1 MAVTQ
6 AIATGDGSTVLF
18 PFTFPY
24 IDETDIK
31 VNVGGVLLT
40 TQYSFAS
47 PTTIQLNTAP
57 ATGANVRI
65 YRDTDADSPR
75 ATFFASSAI
84 RANDLNENTLQ
95 NLYRSQELENYAL
108 TAQSAVLAADL
119 DMSTYK
125 IVNLAAGTDPEDAV
139 NKTQLDATQNANDAA
154 LASSVSAAS
163 ASATAAA
170 GSATTS
176 SAEATAA
183 ATSAANAVASQNAA
197 QTAASTAG
205 TSATNAAASANTAA
219 SFAGKTIFYGY
230 KRTATSNLELYYSSP
245 ADTTTYEVK
254 DYQYKNGSQWY
265 IGANDLLHTSGPNV
279 GQPKIEFNSNGHLIL
294 TA

>member
-1 MAVTQ
+1 MAVTEELLP
-6 AIATGDGSTVLF
+6 GDDYTVIF

-40 TQYSFAS
+40 TEYSFHS
-47 PTTIQLNTAP
+47 PTEILLNTAP
-57 ATGANVRI
+57 ATGVSVRI
-65 YRDTDADSPR
+65 YRDTNADNPR
-75 ATFFASSAI
+75 ATFFAGSSI

-108 TAQSAVLAADL
+108 TAQSAVLAATL
-119 DMSTYK
+119 NMSNYK
-125 IVNLAAGTDPEDAV
+125 ILNLAAGTDPGDAV

-183 ATSAANAVASQNAA
+183 ATSAANALASQTAA
-197 QTAASTAG
+197 QTAVNSAS
-205 TSATNAAASANTAA
+205 TSATNAAASAATAA
-219 SFAGKTIFYGY
+219 SFAGVTVFYGY
-230 KRTATSNLELYYSSP
+230 KRTSTSNLELYYSSP
-245 ADTTTYEVK
+245 ADSTTYEVK
-254 DYQYKNGSQWY
+254 DYQYKNGNQWF
-265 IGANDLLHTSGPNV
+265 IGANDLLHTTGPNV

>member
-6 AIATGDGSTVLF
+6 ALATGDGSTVLY

-57 ATGANVRI
+57 ATGVNIRI
-65 YRDTDADSPR
+65 YRDTNADSPR
-75 ATFFASSAI
+75 ATFFASSSI

-119 DMSTYK
+119 DMSNYK

-176 SAEATAA
+176 SSQATAA
-183 ATSAANAVASQNAA
+183 ATSASAALASQNAA

-205 TSATNAAASANTAA
+205 TSATNAATSANTAA

-230 KRTATSNLELYYSSP
+230 KRTATSNLVLYYSSP

-254 DYQYKNGSQWY
+254 DYQYKDGNQWY
-265 IGANDLLHTSGPNV
+265 IGANDLLHTTGANV